1 MEPVVELNFSL
12 TVDEANLV
20 VGVLGKLPYE
30 QSAALIA
37 KLQSQAAP
45 QLAVDQTET
54 E

>member
-12 TVDEANLV
+12 TVDEANLI

-30 QSAALIA
+30 QSAGLIA

-45 QLAVDQTET
+45 QLAEQAAE
-54 E
+54 